1 MSAPVIERLDPLA
14 APLEGTTLIEAS
26 AGTGKTYTITGLYL
40 RLVLETDCRV
50 DQILVVTYT
59 IAATEELRDRV
70 RRRLVEADAA
80 FRAGCSDDAFLDA
93 LVKRSPDP
101 NEARQ
106 RLDTALRGFD
116 EAAIFTI
123 HGFCQRV
130 LGDSA
135 FESGMP
141 FETEIV
147 ADPRET
153 LQEIVD
159 DFWRRELYDASAEF
173 VAYVLDAG
181 HTPETL
187 ANFLMPYLGKPDL
200 EILGA
205 DAGAD
210 SSAAEATFTR
220 AYATVREAWPLC
232 RSEVTDLLLEDPGLN
247 RSKYRKT
254 SIEGWIEKLDA
265 MLESSEASVGR
276 IERFEKFEKF
286 TTSALENGVK
296 KGKHAPEHPFFE
308 MCEILAMAHGSLATQ
323 YHARLVDLQTRLF
336 RYASD
341 ELAVR
346 NRENRVQSFDDLLVN
361 LLRAL
366 RAPRGEQLAA
376 AVRDTYHAALIDE
389 FQDTDPVQY
398 EIFHRIYAPDPAS
411 RVFFVGDPKQAIY
424 SFRGAD
430 IFAYLRARVD
440 AVRKYTL
447 DVNWRSTPRLIDGV
461 NAIFARA
468 DNPFLFEGIPYVPAE
483 PADREAVHLEE
494 DGEVAA
500 PLRIW
505 RMPANEEGK
514 AQDVGSAEEI
524 AARATAAEIA
534 RLLNLAADGRAQLGE
549 RALAG
554 GDIAVLVRTHGQ
566 GRTVR
571 DALIRL
577 GVPSVQHSQDDVF
590 MTREAEELERV
601 LMAVVEPGRELL
613 VRAALATDL
622 VGLSGSELHAL
633 AEDER
638 AWVSWI
644 ERFHELHAAWRD
656 QGFIRMFRGLMS
668 ELGIATRL
676 LEFRDGE
683 RRLTNVLHLAELLQ
697 TSSSRRGASMD
708 GTLQWLADR
717 RDVNRL
723 LAEDDDRLLRL
734 ESDENLVKIV
744 TMHRSKGLE
753 YPVVFCP
760 FLWHGTIRVK
770 SRNDFLFHRDDD
782 LVADFGSDDQD
793 THREL
798 AVFEEQA
805 ENVRLL
811 YVALTRA
818 KSRAY
823 FVWGSI
829 RESMRSAPAALLH
842 PTRKLGGGPLPEE
855 QIVEDLRAV
864 EAASDG
870 AVRVETISFAPGDRY
885 RPTGEDTPRF
895 EPRAFD
901 GRIPAAWR
909 TSSFSSIA
917 GGHVAERVDRAGPAD
932 DEVEVADPSIA
943 TGGPTIFTFPRG
955 KRAGTCLHAILE
967 RIDFQG
973 GDDEVGRH
981 VERALAEHGFD
992 ASWKPVLAER
1002 VRAVLAA
1009 PLPLPDAPTSRLAD
1023 VSRAQRVCELEFWYP
1038 LRRMEPQG
1046 LAERL
1051 SEHGY
1056 AERDSWR
1063 AAIERL
1069 GFSPTQGVM
1078 KGFIDLVFEVDGRY
1092 WIADYKS
1099 NWLGPEP
1106 SAYGADAVRDA
1117 MGRASYFVQY
1127 LVYSVALHRYLQL
1140 RIPDYDYDRHFG
1152 GALYLFVRGVGFGVD
1167 GDAIFFDRPPRA
1179 AVEALDAFVADEARS
1194 TIGEEDVR

>member
-1 MSAPVIERLDPLA
+1 MSGPVIERLDPLG
-14 APLEGTTLIEAS
+14 APLQGTTLIEAS

-80 FRAGCSDDAFLDA
+80 FRNGGSDDTFLA
-93 LVKRSPDP
+93 ELVRRAPDVD
-101 NEARQ
+101 EARQ

-147 ADPRET
+147 PDPRET

-159 DFWRRELYDASAEF
+159 DFWRRELYEASAEF

-187 ANFLMPYLGKPDL
+187 AEFLMPYLGKPDL
-200 EILGA
+200 EILGTNP
-205 DAGAD
+205 AGD
-210 SSAAEATFTR
+210 SAAAEATFTK
-220 AYATVREAWPLC
+220 AYASVREAWPLC
-232 RSEVTDLLLEDPGLN
+232 RSEVSQLLLEDPGLN
-247 RSKYRKT
+247 RSRYRKT
-254 SIEGWIEKLDA
+254 SIPGWIEELDA
-265 MLESSEASVGR
+265 MLEPSEASVGR
-276 IERFEKFEKF
+276 IERFKKFEKF
-286 TTSALENGVK
+286 TTTALENGVK
-296 KGKHAPEHPFFE
+296 KDKHPPEHPFFE
-308 MCEILAMAHGSLATQ
+308 MCEILANAHETLATQ
-323 YHARLVDLQTRLF
+323 YHARLVDLQRRLF
-336 RYASD
+336 RYASE
-341 ELAVR
+341 ELGIR

-376 AVRDTYHAALIDE
+376 AVRGTYHAALIDE

-398 EIFHRIYAPDPAS
+398 EIFHRIYAPDPES
-411 RVFFVGDPKQAIY
+411 PVFFVGDPKQAIY

-430 IFAYLRARVD
+430 IFAYLRARLD
-440 AVRKYTL
+440 AARKYTL
-447 DVNWRSTPRLIDGV
+447 DVNWRSTPQLIDGV

-468 DNPFLFEGIPYVPAE
+468 ENPFLFDGIPYVPAE
-483 PADREAVHLEE
+483 PAEREAVHLEE

-505 RMPANEEGK
+505 RMPPNEEGK
-514 AQDVGSAEEI
+514 AHDVKDAEEV

-534 RLLNLAADGRAQLGE
+534 RLLNLAADGRARMGD

-566 GRTVR
+566 GRIVR
-571 DALIRL
+571 EALIHL

-601 LMAVVEPGRELL
+601 LMAIVEPGRELL

-622 VGLSGSELHAL
+622 LGLSGTELHAL
-633 AEDER
+633 GEDER
-638 AWVSWI
+638 AWVAWI

-656 QGFIRMFRGLMS
+656 HGFIRMFRGLMS

-676 LEFRDGE
+676 LAFRDGE

-717 RDVNRL
+717 RDIRRL

-760 FLWHGTIRVK
+760 FLWHGHIRVK
-770 SRNDFLFHRDDD
+770 SKDDFLFHRGDD
-782 LVADFGSDDQD
+782 LVADFGSDEQEL
-793 THREL
+793 HREQ

-818 KSRAY
+818 KARAY

-842 PTRKLGGGPLPEE
+842 PKRKLGGGPLAENE
-855 QIVEDLRAV
+855 IVEDLRAV
-864 EAASDG
+864 EAASAG
-870 AVRVETISFAPGDRY
+870 AVRVETISFATGERY
-885 RPTGEDTPRF
+885 RPQGEKAPVF

-901 GRIPAAWR
+901 AHVPEAWR

-917 GGHVAERVDRAGPAD
+917 GGHAPERIDRAGPAD
-932 DEVEVADPSIA
+932 DEIEVVDPSLT

-973 GDDEVGRH
+973 GDDEVERH

-992 ASWKPVLAER
+992 ASWKPVLTER
-1002 VRAVLAA
+1002 VRAVLDA
-1009 PLPLPDAPTSRLAD
+1009 PLPLPDASGTKLAD
-1023 VSRAQRVCELEFWYP
+1023 VSRAERVCELEFWYP
-1038 LRRMEPQG
+1038 LRRMEPSG

-1051 SEHGY
+1051 AEHGY

-1063 AAIERL
+1063 AAIARL
-1069 GFSPTQGVM
+1069 GFSPTRGVM
-1078 KGFIDLVFEVDGRY
+1078 KGFIDLVFEADGRY

-1099 NWLGPEP
+1099 NWLGADP
-1106 SAYGADAVRDA
+1106 SSYGADAVRDA

-1140 RIPDYDYDRHFG
+1140 RLPDYDYDRHFG
-1152 GALYLFVRGVGFGVD
+1152 GALYLFVRGMGFGVEGD
-1167 GDAIFFDRPPRA
+1167 GIFFDRPSRA
-1179 AVEALDAFVADEARS
+1179 AVEALDAYVADDATVAITEEGAR
-1194 TIGEEDVR
+1194 